1 MKNCSYSML
10 QLTWQNVGELSSM
23 SIVAK

>member
-1 MKNCSYSML
+1 ML